1 MSDAKHMS
9 ASEFRAQVQAS
20 GELPAG
26 YLTDRQKQTRK
37 LGVLFA
43 MLYFVQGTG
52 EPSQGLVAQP
62 VNSMLREWNLSA
74 GDMAMF
80 TFWLGLPWSIKPL
93 FGLLTD
99 FVPIAGTRRKS
110 YLILTSMIMFVGL
123 YMAAFYPLEAGDTWT
138 LTLLL
143 LLPTV
148 GIAFG
153 DVVTDGLMVEKG
165 QPLGITSRLQS
176 IQWTAITV
184 AGLLCGYTG
193 GLLAEYKMQRLG
205 FAICGTLALVTFV
218 LAIVLVDEP
227 RTSKLD
233 GDSLKNALKA
243 IWQTARSPVVVA
255 VGVFLFLLN
264 FNPFSGTVIYLYETE
279 QLGFSEQFVGTLSS
293 LSSATGIVAAV
304 LYGVYAPRLKLKW
317 LIHGSIVTAIL
328 MNLTFLVY
336 TGEYTAYLVYALYGF
351 VVMLTTLAQLD
362 LAAKF
367 VPVASA
373 GTAFALLMS
382 LSNFSV
388 SLSTVVGSNFY
399 DKMLAATDR
408 EGAAMFSE
416 AGAFRMLVLIGS
428 AFTAACFFL
437 TVLLPKEDAQAE
449 AAEEAEIEELSRVSG
464 LSTIEEFSGLSSTD
478 DVASRME
485 PIVPDPMDEIGD
497 SEETPPADEPPEK
510 E

>member
-37 LGVLFA
+37 LALLFGA
-43 MLYFVQGTG
+43 LYFVQGMG
-52 EPSQGLVAQP
+52 EPSSGLVAQP
-62 VNSMLREWNLSA
+62 VRSLLKSWGLSTT
-74 GDMAMF
+74 DMSIFMA
-80 TFWLGLPWSIKPL
+80 WLGLPWTIKPL

-99 FVPIAGTRRKS
+99 FVPIFGTRRKS
-110 YLILTSMIMFVGL
+110 YLILTSLMMSVGL
-123 YMAAFYPLEAGDTWT
+123 FMAGFAPLEEGNTT
-138 LTLLL
+138 TLLL
-143 LLPTV
+143 LLLMPTV

-165 QPLGITSRLQS
+165 QPLGITGRLQS
-176 IQWTAITV
+176 VQWTMVYV
-184 AGLLCGYTG
+184 AGMLTGVLGGY
-193 GLLAEYKMQRLG
+193 LSQHEMQRTG
-205 FAICGTLALVTFV
+205 FAICGGLALITFF
-218 LAIVLVDEP
+218 LAIFLVDEP

-233 GDSLKNALKA
+233 KNSLKNALKA

-264 FNPFSGTVIYLYETE
+264 FNPFSADVLYVYMTE
-279 QLGFSEQFVGTLSS
+279 NLELSEQFVGNLDSVSS
-293 LSSATGIVAAV
+293 GASIAACV
-304 LYGVYAPRLKLKW
+304 LYGIYAPRIPLRY
-317 LIHGSIVTAIL
+317 LIYGSIVLA
-328 MNLTFLVY
+328 TFSTL
-336 TGEYTAYLVYALYGF
+336 AYLGLHGKTSAVLISVVVGF
-351 VVMLTTLAQLD
+351 AFMLTGLIQLD
-362 LAAKF
+362 IAARF

-382 LSNFSV
+382 LVNLSV
-388 SLSTVVGSNFY
+388 SMSAVAGGGLYEKLAKLPAEGGGL
-399 DKMLAATDR
+399 MLGED
-408 EGAAMFSE
+408 
-416 AGAFRMLVLIGS
+416 GAFRVLVLIGA

-485 PIVPDPMDEIGD
+485 PIVPDPMDEQDRGEDPGD
-497 SEETPPADEPPEK
+497 PEEQP
-510 E
+510 